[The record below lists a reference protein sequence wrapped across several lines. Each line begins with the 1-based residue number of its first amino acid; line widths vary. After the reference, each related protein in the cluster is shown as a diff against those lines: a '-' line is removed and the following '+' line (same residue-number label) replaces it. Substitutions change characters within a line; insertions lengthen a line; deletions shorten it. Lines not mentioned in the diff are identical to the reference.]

1 MAEIQNFKE
10 LSNNTVSWS
19 FYEHLSNNTW
29 AHDGELF
36 KTRIVFMIQIN
47 KCMTT
52 LDCND
57 DEL

>member
-1 MAEIQNFKE
+1 MEETQNFKE

-19 FYEHLSNNTW
+19 FYEHLSNNT
-29 AHDGELF
+29 F